1 MAGMVD
7 RPDSNRE
14 GTDIVPEHT
23 PSAASRAKAWFGQEI
38 LPLEA
43 ALMQYLEHNWRNAS
57 DITDL
62 RQEIYARVFVAAMEK
77 IPDRPKHYLFVT
89 AKNLLID
96 RVRHE
101 QVVPIEAA
109 SDLDM
114 LDVIAD
120 EPGPDRVLM
129 ARDELR
135 RLRVALDRLAP
146 RCREAV
152 TLGRIEGFSRPEI
165 AARMGISEIAV
176 SQYLTQGIRAL
187 TDILYGEP
195 PNVRRKP

>member
-1 MAGMVD
+1 MVD
-7 RPDSNRE
+7 GLNSTRG
-14 GTDIVPEHT
+14 GTGTVPKDAPT
-23 PSAASRAKAWFGQEI
+23 AASLAKAWFGREI

-62 RQEIYARVFVAAMEK
+62 RQEIYARVFSAALEG
-77 IPDRPKHYLFVT
+77 IPERPKQYLFVT
-89 AKNLLID
+89 AKNILIN
-96 RVRHE
+96 RMRRE

-109 SDLDM
+109 ADLDA
-114 LDVIAD
+114 LEIVAE
-120 EPGPDRVLM
+120 EPGPDRIVM

-135 RLRVALDRLAP
+135 RLQAALVRLAP

-152 TLGRIEGFSRPEI
+152 TLGRIDGLTRPEI
-165 AARMGISEIAV
+165 AVRMGISEISV
-176 SQYLTQGIRAL
+176 SQYLTQGIRELA
-187 TDILYGEP
+187 DILYGQP